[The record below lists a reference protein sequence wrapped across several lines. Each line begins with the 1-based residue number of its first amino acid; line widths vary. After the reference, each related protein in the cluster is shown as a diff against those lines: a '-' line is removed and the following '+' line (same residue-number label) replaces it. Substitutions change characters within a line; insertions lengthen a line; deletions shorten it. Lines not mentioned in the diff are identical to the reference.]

1 MEFRVCQ
8 EGVVTIAKMK
18 FAWKY
23 RRPLWKY
30 RKLIARRREIA
41 GAAIASAAILGFVLI
56 KLSTAKRELAAE

>member
-1 MEFRVCQ
+1 MIVR
-8 EGVVTIAKMK
+8 KMK

-41 GAAIASAAILGFVLI
+41 GAALAGVAILAFVMLRQGA
-56 KLSTAKRELAAE
+56 AK